1 MFKYPIAVT
10 IDTNIF
16 DEAKY
21 DLSENSTLRLLE
33 NYVKS
38 GKIKVILSDI
48 VLRES
53 KKHINDR
60 VRKAC
65 GILRKARTD
74 ALNASSEYLINRLG
88 LNEIF
93 ESMKNKEELMARE
106 EALFDDFLE
115 TIHAEILGADLIDVG
130 AVLNDYFETRPPFEN
145 SEKKKSEFPDAFI
158 VQQIKKRFDETMDIV
173 AVVSNDKGFQ
183 RACQAVKHH
192 IFFESLGDL
201 YTEINK
207 EAPAYDETIAIIN
220 SQQSRISITIQEYLE
235 EEDGNIDVKGLSYDN
250 DGIESGHDYNEFC
263 LHDIS
268 VVMIGVDSVDEI
280 TESTSIVTLSCKANI
295 SVDCSYEDY
304 DNAIWDPEEK
314 EYVYVDTVEVREKHE
329 AQFEC
334 RVEIDRST
342 KLFNLSPFTIVLDEN
357 SLKNRYRLNDIAQKE
372 ELLDMDRKALGFQPF
387 GNYESYLEDNLLNSV
402 FSAQIASRFEAINS
416 LYQKYDECC
425 VQFEELRDKL
435 NANDAENFVKL
446 IHEKLSE
453 ISDIPSITDMENIT
467 DSEMDDIQAWGDA
480 EYERMSK
487 ITNTDTLPDTF
498 NFGDTITIRGADGNE
513 VSFSI
518 DDNHITPVEGS
529 EEIIEIH
536 FSNGNGKTVSGCI
549 KLTVGYMDFDEDG
562 GALNGV
568 SDNIEYE
575 CQDILDEL
583 DSFIDA
589 QNCLADVDTQIAEI
603 IKEAINAST

>member
-33 NYVKS
+33 NHVKS

-48 VLRES
+48 VVRES
-53 KKHINDR
+53 KKHIEDR
-60 VRKAC
+60 IKRAC
-65 GILRKARTD
+65 GILREARSD
-74 ALNASSEYLINRLG
+74 ALKASSKHIIDCFRM
-88 LNEIF
+88 NEVF
-93 ESMKNKEELMARE
+93 ESTKHKEEFIAQE
-106 EALFDDFLE
+106 KKAFDDFLE
-115 TIHAEILGADLIDVG
+115 AIHAEIRGADLIDVG
-130 AVLNDYFETRPPFEN
+130 AVLNDYFEARPPFEN

-158 VQQIKKRFDETMDIV
+158 VQQIKKRFDETRDVV
-173 AVVSNDKGFQ
+173 AIISKDEGFINAFQ
-183 RACQAVKHH
+183 TTKNY
-192 IFFESLGDL
+192 IFFDSLKKL
-201 YTEINK
+201 YDTINK
-207 EAPAYDETIAIIN
+207 QESDYNETIAVIN
-220 SQQSRISITIQEYLE
+220 DQQSCITIAVQKRI
-235 EEDGNIDVKGLSYDN
+235 EDDDGVIDVDGRSYDK
-250 DGIESGHDYNEFC
+250 DGIESGYDYSEFY

-268 VVMIGVDSVDEI
+268 RVMIEVDSVDEI
-280 TESTSIVTLSCKANI
+280 TEKSSIVTLSCKANI

-314 EYVYVDTVEVREKHE
+314 EYFCFDTVEVREKHE

-357 SLKNRYRLNDIAQKE
+357 SLKNRYLLNDIAQKE
-372 ELLDMDRKALGFQPF
+372 ELLDMDRKELGFQPF

-467 DSEMDDIQAWGDA
+467 DSEMDDIQAWADA

-568 SDNIEYE
+568 SDYIEYE
-575 CQDILDEL
+575 YQDILDEL